1 MYFCWKCD
9 GETVSADWKVIH
21 IHSIVAMFIVNRKVL
36 FFHAMMI
43 FFKNTHKCLF
53 FYHGVGL
60 HPLSP
65 LKPFT
70 NLSDFHS
77 FLNYCPQKGLMKKE

>member
-36 FFHAMMI
+36 FLY
-43 FFKNTHKCLF
+43 KCLF

-70 NLSDFHS
+70 NLSDSPS
-77 FLNYCPQKGLMKKE
+77 FLN

>member
-36 FFHAMMI
+36 LLY
-43 FFKNTHKCLF
+43 KCLF

-70 NLSDFHS
+70 NLSDFPS
-77 FLNYCPQKGLMKKE
+77 FLN